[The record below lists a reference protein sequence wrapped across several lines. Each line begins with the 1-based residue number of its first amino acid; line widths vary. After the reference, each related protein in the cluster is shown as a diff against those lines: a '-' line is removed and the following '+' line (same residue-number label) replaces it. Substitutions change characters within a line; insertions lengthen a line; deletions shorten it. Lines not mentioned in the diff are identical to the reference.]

1 MLSRKKQE
9 LARKIY
15 KEHHPRAADHF
26 SLCRRYYRSKNPDF
40 YAKTEEALLER
51 LYDFY
56 FSQTLS
62 SIFYRW
68 LADYSTRG
76 IWDPKTTKEHERN
89 WRLHIRPELGDKNI
103 TQINKADIKRLYQ
116 IWTGRGKITRKAF
129 SNYKSTL
136 NGIFAYASDIEIIP
150 FNIVHEV
157 SSKDLR
163 FKAPVKRHKAYTLD
177 QRAKLIAYLDR
188 IPEAERDGYYYAI
201 KLALYM
207 PLRFGE
213 ISGIQYSQV
222 SSANQSL
229 VITQQLRI
237 RQDTIV
243 DAKNKQIT
251 SVPRKAVVKDPKG
264 NPEYSIREI
273 PLTKSAMAVLKEAR
287 SRAPFEQY
295 LFTKDGRLLN
305 NDTFNDHLKKFETQA
320 GLPYLS
326 SHKMR
331 FTVASIL
338 YNGGHGMDVNDL
350 RKILGHSTVS
360 TTLHY
365 VEAYTGNEEEIRSR
379 TAAEMERF
387 LENMGQKTS

>member
-1 MLSRKKQE
+1 M
-9 LARKIY
+9 
-15 KEHHPRAADHF
+15 
-26 SLCRRYYRSKNPDF
+26 
-40 YAKTEEALLER
+40 
-51 LYDFY
+51 
-56 FSQTLS
+56 
-62 SIFYRW
+62 
-68 LADYSTRG
+68 
-76 IWDPKTTKEHERN
+76 
-89 WRLHIRPELGDKNI
+89 
-103 TQINKADIKRLYQ
+103 KRQ
-116 IWTGRGKITRKAF
+116 
-129 SNYKSTL
+129 
-136 NGIFAYASDIEIIP
+136 
-150 FNIVHEV
+150 
-157 SSKDLR
+157 
-163 FKAPVKRHKAYTLD
+163 KAYTLD

-243 DAKNKQIT
+243 DAKNKQII

-305 NDTFNDHLKKFETQA
+305 NDTFNDHLKKYETQA

-350 RKILGHSTVS
+350 RKILGHSTVAM
-360 TTLHY
+360 TLHY

-387 LENMGQKTS
+387 LENPGQKTS